1 MKQFKNLTI
10 KKAKDY
16 IFYNYGHLKHDIKA
30 LVKTSRQ
37 LSKKYNCLPF
47 EMFLFMI
54 ENRQINKLL
63 SHSYNFNTRQGR
75 EIKEE
80 FKHIYNLNIKQ

>member
-1 MKQFKNLTI
+1 MKQLKNLTI
-10 KKAKDY
+10 KRAKDY
-16 IFYNYGHLKHDIKA
+16 ISYTYGYLKQDIKA

-37 LSKKYNCLPF
+37 LAKKYNCLPF

-63 SHSYNFNTRQGR
+63 THSYNFNTRTGR
-75 EIKEE
+75 EIREE
-80 FKHIYNLNIKQ
+80 FEYMYDLNIKQ